1 MDKTGERVVEI
12 QERGKSKSKC
22 LKGGGR
28 KALDDEMKKILFHW
42 IIDLCRCNL
51 CVSRAMIIRQAKH
64 LSSHESFKGSI
75 GSLNGFLK
83 RKCLS
88 LRRKTTVSQTP
99 DACIRKLVDFIVHLR
114 KLQISQGF
122 TNDAIFVMDETACW
136 MNMPADTTVEVRGA
150 RLVSV
155 KTTGHEKNC
164 FTVILTAKADG
175 TKLKPFLVFKGK
187 GTRLMNDLST
197 IPGVVVRFNSNG
209 WMNDSLTIE
218 YLKTIIGSFS
228 FTKRLMVWDAY
239 KCHVSEAVKAECRLM
254 KLEMAVVP
262 GGCTKFVQ
270 AADLVWNASFKS
282 LLWNHYDTWPSCH
295 KYTKGGNMKPPSRSL
310 LCNWVKSSLDAI
322 SSKNLSN
329 HVQ

>member
-1 MDKTGERVVEI
+1 
-12 QERGKSKSKC
+12 
-22 LKGGGR
+22 
-28 KALDDEMKKILFHW
+28 
-42 IIDLCRCNL
+42 
-51 CVSRAMIIRQAKH
+51 
-64 LSSHESFKGSI
+64 
-75 GSLNGFLK
+75 
-83 RKCLS
+83 
-88 LRRKTTVSQTP
+88 
-99 DACIRKLVDFIVHLR
+99 
-114 KLQISQGF
+114 
-122 TNDAIFVMDETACW
+122 
-136 MNMPADTTVEVRGA
+136 MPADTTVEVRGA
-150 RLVSV
+150 RSVSV
-155 KTTGHEKNC
+155 KTTGHEKNY

-175 TKLKPFLVFKGK
+175 TKLKPFLVFKGN

-282 LLWNHYDTWPSCH
+282 LLWNHYDTWPSYH